1 MENRLEPIRL
11 LIDRDTCK
19 KNAGVIIVLIKERID
34 LMKKVH
40 ILTQE
45 ENKLS
50 SKQLEEYMEFATKN
64 NYELTGELHFHF
76 SNAFYE
82 PEKFVNTIKDLTTSR
97 TFVTDGECIVFANAF
112 NDGRLLKAF
121 EDNGFEVYER
131 DSGRLIQ
138 DVFNKFNERQIH
150 TLKAVI
156 NSALESA
163 VNNKPLFVTSNSNSE
178 ATHAVVIQLSNLNEE
193 FKKQIG
199 DVIKN
204 EKCDHLVLIEPDS
217 FSKQMQQDVV
227 DFALENNLKVDS
239 YYAQP
244 EVEISLQMKGMVN

>member
-1 MENRLEPIRL
+1 MLFRSPAESPHQLRR
-11 LIDRDTCK
+11 C
-19 KNAGVIIVLIKERID
+19 AG
-34 LMKKVH
+34 
-40 ILTQE
+40 
-45 ENKLS
+45 
-50 SKQLEEYMEFATKN
+50 
-64 NYELTGELHFHF
+64 
-76 SNAFYE
+76 
-82 PEKFVNTIKDLTTSR
+82 P
-97 TFVTDGECIVFANAF
+97 
-112 NDGRLLKAF
+112 
-121 EDNGFEVYER
+121 
-131 DSGRLIQ
+131 SGQ
-138 DVFNKFNERQIH
+138 DVFNEFNERQVH

-178 ATHAVVIQLSNLNEE
+178 ATHDCVREYVSKYDLDHAVVIQLSNLNEE

>member
-1 MENRLEPIRL
+1 MSKVIFDDKQIKLLAKNPNVLKVSDKAITYSEEFKNRF
-11 LIDRDTCK
+11 
-19 KNAGVIIVLIKERID
+19 V
-34 LMKKVH
+34 
-40 ILTQE
+40 E
-45 ENKLS
+45 ENQKGILPR
-50 SKQLEEYMEFATKN
+50 K
-64 NYELTGELHFHF
+64 
-76 SNAFYE
+76 
-82 PEKFVNTIKDLTTSR
+82 I
-97 TFVTDGECIVFANAF
+97 
-112 NDGRLLKAF
+112 F

-138 DVFNKFNERQIH
+138 DVFNEFNERQIH

-156 NSALESA
+156 NSALES
-163 VNNKPLFVTSNSNSE
+163 VINNKPLFVTSNSNSE
-178 ATHAVVIQLSNLNEE
+178 ATHDCVREYVSKYDLDHAVVIQLSNLNEE